1 MMSQPMSE
9 FPLADADKC
18 VKCALCLPHCPTY
31 RETLD
36 EGESPR
42 GRIALMQGFATGALA
57 ITPRLAGHLDR
68 CLGCRACEAVC
79 PAEVPYGKLLDAAR
93 RVLLRHGRREPPRA
107 RGFAWWM
114 RNPARLRVLHLSL
127 WCAQRFGVSRLAVFF
142 PRLTR
147 LAQLLPAVSRPRRL
161 PAGYAAGG
169 NAAEVQL
176 FLGCIA
182 RVLQPQVAAASL
194 RLLNALDYSVSLPEN
209 QTCCG
214 ALDQHAG
221 RREQAMLLAQKNLEA
236 FNADAGIPLLH
247 TASGCGATL
256 AEYPLLVD
264 DARAA
269 GFSARTHDICEFI
282 AQAPRLRQ
290 IQFRPWPVRV
300 LVHSPCTL
308 KNVLKTEQFAEHA
321 LRHIPQIQVERLP
334 AAVGCCGAAGSYVLN
349 EPQMADC
356 LADKTVETIAAHR
369 PDAVVTSNVGCALQ
383 LRAALRR
390 RHLDIPML
398 HPVEVLAR
406 QLHDTGL

>member
-1 MMSQPMSE
+1 MPQRLVE

-42 GRIALMQGFATGALA
+42 GRIALMQGMATGALS

-93 RVLLRHGRREPPRA
+93 HEMLRHGHREPPRA

-114 RNPARLRVLHLSL
+114 RSPARLRVLRLNL
-127 WCAQRFGVSRLAVFF
+127 WCAQRLGGFKLAAIF

-147 LAQLLPAVSRPRRL
+147 LAELLPAVPPPQRWQVHY
-161 PAGYAAGG
+161 PAGE
-169 NAAEVQL
+169 NSAEVQL

-182 RVLQPQVAAASL
+182 RVLQPQVTTASL
-194 RLLNALDYSVSLPEN
+194 RLLNALGYSVRLPEH

-221 RREQAMLLAQKNLEA
+221 RSQQTAVLARKNLEA
-236 FNADAGIPLLH
+236 FETDGSLPLLY
-247 TASGCGATL
+247 TASGCGTTL
-256 AEYPLLVD
+256 TEYPLLVD

-269 GFSARTHDICEFI
+269 GFSARTHEVCEFI

-308 KNVLKTEQFAEHA
+308 KNVLKSEQFVERV
-321 LRHIPQIQVERLP
+321 LRHIPKLQVARLP
-334 AAVGCCGAAGSYVLN
+334 AAVGCCGAAGSYLLN
-349 EPQMADC
+349 EPQMADH
-356 LADKTVETIAAHR
+356 LADKTAEAIAAYQ

-383 LRAALRR
+383 LRAVLRR

-398 HPVEVLAR
+398 HPVEVLTR
-406 QLHDTGL
+406 QLLDTGL